1 MMSLT
6 WTRRALAGGALALP
20 FIRTGH
26 AQQTIE
32 WVAGSLGGGWYTM
45 AAGLSA
51 LIRDENP
58 DLQVRV
64 VPGGGLAN
72 STRVNRGQSQMGWGI
87 DTFAASARAGTE
99 PYREKHENLRSLGTG
114 YSPTEHHFLRSK
126 DVPAEDMRAILTK
139 KGVRIACPQRSSTDE
154 MTLQRILKFLGTSPD
169 KIREEGGRYLSG
181 SYADIGS
188 AYSDG
193 QADYVYAALAR
204 PAALF
209 AEIAQGR
216 RGGVLVEFPADVRR
230 HLIDEYSYAEGIIP
244 ASTYPD
250 LQSGDVPVTMMDS
263 VIMVHE
269 SVPEDVAYKITRTLI
284 RNKGQRLISIHPSMG
299 AWQPEAS
306 AKYTGVPMH
315 PGATKAFREAG
326 ALPA

>member
-1 MMSLT
+1 
-6 WTRRALAGGALALP
+6 
-20 FIRTGH
+20 
-26 AQQTIE
+26 
-32 WVAGSLGGGWYTM
+32 
-45 AAGLSA
+45 
-51 LIRDENP
+51 
-58 DLQVRV
+58 
-64 VPGGGLAN
+64 
-72 STRVNRGQSQMGWGI
+72 
-87 DTFAASARAGTE
+87 
-99 PYREKHENLRSLGTG
+99 
-114 YSPTEHHFLRSK
+114 
-126 DVPAEDMRAILTK
+126 MRAILTK

-216 RGGVLVEFPADVRR
+216 RGGVLVEFPADVRK
-230 HLIDEYSYAEGIIP
+230 HLMDEYSYAQGIIP
-244 ASTYPD
+244 ANTYPD

-299 AWQPEAS
+299 AWSPEAS

-315 PGATKAFREAG
+315 PGGAKAFREAG